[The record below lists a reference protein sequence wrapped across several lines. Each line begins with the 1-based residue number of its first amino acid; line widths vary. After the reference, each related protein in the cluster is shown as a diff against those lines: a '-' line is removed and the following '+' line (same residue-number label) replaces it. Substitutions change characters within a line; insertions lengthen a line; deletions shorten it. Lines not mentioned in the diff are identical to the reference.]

1 MKDPVEAD
9 VAKPKKSTASTETS
23 TQMEEPVEI
32 KTTKE
37 SVTEKKESMV
47 EAAQEP
53 ENEKK
58 VPDGET
64 REVKNTTVSTG
75 TSPPPQSISTQ
86 VSVLTVFLIIINI
99 MIIIMT

>member
-58 VPDGET
+58 VPET
-64 REVKNTTVSTG
+64 KEVKNTTVSTG